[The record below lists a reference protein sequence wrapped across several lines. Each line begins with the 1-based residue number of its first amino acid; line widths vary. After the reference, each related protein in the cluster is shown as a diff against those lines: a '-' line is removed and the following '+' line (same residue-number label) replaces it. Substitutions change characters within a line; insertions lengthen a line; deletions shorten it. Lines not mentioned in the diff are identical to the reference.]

1 LLFDVLAVA
10 IPVEQRP
17 NGEAMPEVVH
27 ARPGMIAVASQPDFS
42 GQAPEDTMDV
52 LVQQAATAL
61 CDEEGRAAA

>member
-17 NGEAMPEVVH
+17 DREAMPEVVH
-27 ARPGMIAVASQPDFS
+27 ARPSTIAAASQSDLS

-52 LVQQAATAL
+52 LVQQAAAPL
-61 CDEEGRAAA
+61 GD